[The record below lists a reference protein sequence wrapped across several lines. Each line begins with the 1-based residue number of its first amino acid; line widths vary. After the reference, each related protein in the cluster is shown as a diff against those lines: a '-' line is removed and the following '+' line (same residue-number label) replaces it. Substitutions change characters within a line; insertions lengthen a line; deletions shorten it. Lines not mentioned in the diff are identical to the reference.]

1 MPSYRTGLVP
11 AQPAGAWVIIRDMTS
26 VPDRARVRLTGISSR
41 AYEHPADRSALVAL
55 RKLSGFDTLLRK
67 LFGLFNERAFRLT
80 YLAGAVRVSE
90 RQFPHIYELVRDGSY
105 ILDLDEVPE
114 VYVTQNPLVNAMAL
128 GRDKPFIV
136 ITTGMVNLYD
146 PEELRWVVG
155 HELGHILSGHVVYR
169 TMLLILL
176 RLAARVAFLPIT
188 LGLGAIIWGLEEW
201 FRKSELSCDRAGLL
215 AGQDVDAARRALMK
229 LAGGAQLSELNPD
242 AFREQAH
249 EYDAVPDLRDSIL
262 KILQLQGNDAPV
274 RRGQVRRARLL
285 GHARRVRAHPG
296 RRLHAP
302 GHRQQRLGRRGSQ
315 ERGQGLPGVVE
326 PVPGPADRHLPRCR
340 RRRGAGRR
348 RPLRP
353 APKPPPHR
361 RQRPDRQRR
370 RQLAEPAET
379 TANSR
384 GAKLRDHAAARGL
397 GPSGRAILRRGTAA
411 GRGAHR
417 GAPGG
422 RPPGLAPLAENHEIV
437 AVHDLA
443 LVFLA

>member
-11 AQPAGAWVIIRDMTS
+11 AQSAGAWVIIRDMTS

-262 KILQLQGNDAPV
+262 KILQLQGNTHPFAVV
-274 RRGQVRRARLL
+274 RFAELDYWATHGEYERILGGDYTRRDTDSSASVGEEVRNAAKAYQESWNRSQDPLIGIFRGV
-285 GHARRVRAHPG
+285 
-296 RRLHAP
+296 
-302 GHRQQRLGRRGSQ
+302 
-315 ERGQGLPGVVE
+315 
-326 PVPGPADRHLPRCR
+326 
-340 RRRGAGRR
+340 
-348 RPLRP
+348 
-353 APKPPPHR
+353 
-361 RQRPDRQRR
+361 
-370 RQLAEPAET
+370 AE
-379 TANSR
+379 
-384 GAKLRDHAAARGL
+384 GAARAGGGL
-397 GPSGRAILRRGTAA
+397 FDRLQN
-411 GRGAHR
+411 
-417 GAPGG
+417 
-422 RPPGLAPLAENHEIV
+422 RPPTGGSGTGTGGDN
-437 AVHDLA
+437 
-443 LVFLA
+443 